1 MPCSSVFE
9 PAPLKTPAAAWSLNT
24 ASVLPSLLW
33 SALFMLVAGVACRVR
48 DISREQQHNNLRW
61 GELPSGDAYFSL
73 LTTWRAQIACL
84 NWTKSKQEQTH
95 PVSAGSNCGEHG
107 SGRWPTNTVVYRTL
121 SGRLCS
127 RQSVWKM
134 LWEKEGTYP
143 CSWLFA

>member
-1 MPCSSVFE
+1 
-9 PAPLKTPAAAWSLNT
+9 
-24 ASVLPSLLW
+24 
-33 SALFMLVAGVACRVR
+33 MLVAGVACRVR

-121 SGRLCS
+121 AGSAAGKVFERCFG
-127 RQSVWKM
+127 KK
-134 LWEKEGTYP
+134 KEHIHAADYLLNNNFP
-143 CSWLFA
+143 VVKVFFHI